1 MLSRLESVPYEV
13 LARITLDLAC
23 ADDALGPPA
32 HLPAF
37 FAASRTLASFSSDAI
52 LARIFRA
59 KFDTTAARRRFGPIA
74 LFNRNLAQQLKIYC
88 VALKRIRGGDLY
100 SPTGN
105 GDETV
110 QAQGLCYEA
119 IMDAF
124 GKVLVGEK
132 YSHFHD
138 TQDRAYFTSSQ
149 YTSINWTAQDAAV
162 DGLEQMFRNVTL
174 SMMSSSALV

>member
-23 ADDALGPPA
+23 VDGALGPPS

-37 FAASRTLASFSSDAI
+37 FAASRTLASFASDAI

-100 SPTGN
+100 SPTLGE
-105 GDETV
+105 DLWAAYCMLLES
-110 QAQGLCYEA
+110 
-119 IMDAF
+119 D
-124 GKVLVGEK
+124 GKNDIHLRE
-132 YSHFHD
+132 YAHLREFAD
-138 TQDRAYFTSSQ
+138 
-149 YTSINWTAQDAAV
+149 
-162 DGLEQMFRNVTL
+162 
-174 SMMSSSALV
+174 ALVRQRLHENKTTEGWPVEGMIGNLALWCLWMMTDLRE